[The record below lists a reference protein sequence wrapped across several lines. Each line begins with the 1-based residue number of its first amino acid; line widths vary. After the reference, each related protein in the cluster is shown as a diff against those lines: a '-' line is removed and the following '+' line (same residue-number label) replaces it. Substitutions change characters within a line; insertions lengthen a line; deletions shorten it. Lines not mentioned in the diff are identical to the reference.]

1 MSRQQDN
8 QALDAVKKGD
18 LSQLVAALDAGAAI
32 ESPDQHGFSGVP
44 LRTACFLGHEA
55 LVRELLRRGADVNA
69 ANSDGPGAPVRMALR
84 GKRQAIVS
92 LLLEY
97 GASLP
102 AAAPPVPVVPVVAV
116 VPEIPER
123 PVTSTQNAAE
133 ARSTDFPALSPT
145 AESLAPAVSRQPAA
159 TAPPVD
165 ALAAPDLILAS
176 HDLGPLVG
184 RTGHPT
190 EAPVECIVEGE
201 DLQITACYG
210 VDTDVLMSDI
220 VKLLEAESEAERR
233 DDAAAKPP
241 LSNKLKFWKS

>member
-1 MSRQQDN
+1 MSRQLDS

-32 ESPDQHGFSGVP
+32 ELPDQHGFSGVP

-55 LVRELLRRGADVNA
+55 LVRELLRRGADVSA

-102 AAAPPVPVVPVVAV
+102 VAAPPLPVVLE
-116 VPEIPER
+116 VPEG
-123 PVTSTQNAAE
+123 PVSSAGNAAE
-133 ARSTDFPALSPT
+133 ARSTDFPVLPPT
-145 AESLAPAVSRQPAA
+145 AESLSPAVSPESVAA
-159 TAPPVD
+159 ASPVD
-165 ALAAPDLILAS
+165 ELAAPDLVLAS
-176 HDLGPLVG
+176 HDVGPLVG

-233 DDAAAKPP
+233 DDAATKPP